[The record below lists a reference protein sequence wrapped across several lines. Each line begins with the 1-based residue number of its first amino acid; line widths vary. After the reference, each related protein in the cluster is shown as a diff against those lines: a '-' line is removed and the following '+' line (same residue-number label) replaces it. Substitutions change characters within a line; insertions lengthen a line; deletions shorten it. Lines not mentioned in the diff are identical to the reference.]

1 MQINKITFTPAVS
14 NTQIKNNDQINNKQN
29 EPLTYTINPINN
41 YAYRDYNITF
51 GDRLFRTPANFFA
64 QPFNKNNMPD
74 TMKEYL
80 NADYSDRQNMPP
92 AQMLRLVFDDLNEI
106 KSLDFVPRIFPNEPL
121 FKDLTDTPKRN
132 ARIGLVS
139 EFEALKSE
147 MGETPL
153 FKDGTSNLGMYIL
166 KKIYLEGKT
175 VSEINKDFR
184 NDIANDYKD
193 LITAEIDHATTSA
206 YGIKFPKRPF
216 WKSFVATR
224 EDFPYEYK
232 PRKNK
237 NGESVKKDEKSIASL
252 NERYRTE
259 EDRRPQKFSTDK
271 DFDKKGKKMGD
282 AIIDTHGDDRKL
294 ENALRHKGISDK
306 EEISFVCKYFGPI
319 MSIAL
324 EKIHASEEMRD
335 YFENYDTLTKKQRQR
350 MEGYWKH
357 NPFMR
362 EYQSLAISDTIKF
375 FYEAYGADGNN
386 DEFRELL
393 EYAAKI
399 KPDREYRDE
408 LHRQKQLE
416 LEETFADY
424 NVPSHLTDEE
434 QTLKPE
440 AITEATPKTK
450 AQPTDKELKDMV
462 IKEAM
467 KNGAEI
473 ISFTAPDGSVHNF
486 IVNINDYYSK
496 QMSSEFKL
504 LPETLV
510 KKFISYSLKSP
521 LFTPEY
527 RRSVVL
533 LSQKD
538 KLPDFVKEQLLSVE
552 ECRRIAGDIKKAF
565 DKKYAQYMIAGEQ
578 ALAERIVN
586 RVGTDF
592 AFLLRLD
599 AMAMLE
605 FAALNDV
612 NITNWTDAE
621 REKLNNSYQEYL
633 RPIKDKN
640 EINKINEKM
649 VHYLTCHSPESKEW
663 KNEEFA
669 ELEDLFALLSATAR
683 QYPHIKSALSKL
695 IKKSSFIENYGGS
708 ARMLLNEDNPEKL
721 KITKA
726 KLMLEQ
732 LLKCRTDELTSMLC
746 IDEKLIRMYINDSR
760 LKIKLL
766 NNYYHNNR

>member
-1 MQINKITFTPAVS
+1 MQINKITFTPS
-14 NTQIKNNDQINNKQN
+14 IINTQIQNKNQINKQN
-29 EPLTYTINPINN
+29 ESLTNTNNTISN
-41 YAYRDYNITF
+41 YAYRDYNISF

-74 TMKEYL
+74 TMREYL

-132 ARIGLVS
+132 ARTGLVS
-139 EFEALKSE
+139 EFESLKSE
-147 MGETPL
+147 MDEIPL

-175 VSEINKDFR
+175 VSEINKDFK
-184 NDIANDYKD
+184 NDISDDYKD
-193 LITAEIDHATTSA
+193 LITSEIDHNTTSA
-206 YGIKFPKRPF
+206 YGIKFPRRAF
-216 WKSFVATR
+216 WKSFIATR
-224 EDFPYEYK
+224 EDFPYVYK

-237 NGESVKKDEKSIASL
+237 DGSFASK
-252 NERYRTE
+252 NRSQTTNTAT
-259 EDRRPQKFSTDK
+259 DNTPSRPPKFKTGSE
-271 DFDKKGKKMGD
+271 FDKKGKKMGD
-282 AIIDTHGDDRKL
+282 ALIDAHGDSGKV
-294 ENALRHKGISDK
+294 EKAMRHKGIRDK
-306 EEISFVCKYFGPI
+306 EEISFVAKYLGPI

-324 EKIHASEEMRD
+324 ERIHASEEMRD
-335 YFENYDTLTKKQRQR
+335 YFEKYETVTKKQREK
-350 MEGYWKH
+350 MEGYWRK
-357 NPFMR
+357 NPDMR
-362 EYQSLAISDTIKF
+362 EYQSRAIQDTIRLF
-375 FYEAYGADGNN
+375 FEAYGADGNN

-399 KPDREYRDE
+399 KPNREYRDE

-424 NVPSHLTDEE
+424 NVPPHLTGDE
-434 QTLKPE
+434 QTVKSE
-440 AITEATPKTK
+440 AATEAAPKTK
-450 AQPTDKELKDMV
+450 PKPTEKELKDML

-473 ISFTAPDGSVHNF
+473 ISFTAPDGSIHNF

-504 LPETLV
+504 LPEPLV
-510 KKFISYSLKSP
+510 KKFISYSIKSP

-538 KLPDFVKEQLLSVE
+538 NIPDFVKKQLLSVE
-552 ECRRIAGDIKKAF
+552 ECRKIAADINKAF

-578 ALAERIVN
+578 ALAERIIN
-586 RVGTDF
+586 LVGTDF

-621 REKLNNSYQEYL
+621 REKLNKSYQEYL

-649 VHYLTCHSPESKEW
+649 IHYLTCHSPESKEW
-663 KNEEFA
+663 KTEEFA

-683 QYPHIKSALSKL
+683 QYPHIKNALSKL

-708 ARMLLNEDNPEKL
+708 ARMLLNEDNPEKI

-732 LLKCRTDELTSMLC
+732 LFNCRTDELTSMLC
-746 IDEKLIRMYINDSR
+746 IDERLIRMYINDSR
-760 LKIKLL
+760 LRVKLL
-766 NNYYHNNR
+766 NNYYHNNK